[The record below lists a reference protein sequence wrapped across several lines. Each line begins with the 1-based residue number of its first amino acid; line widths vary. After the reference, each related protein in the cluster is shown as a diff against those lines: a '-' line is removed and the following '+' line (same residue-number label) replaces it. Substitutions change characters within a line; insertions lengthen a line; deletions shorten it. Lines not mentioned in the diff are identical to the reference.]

1 MRTYKPKRLICLFG
15 SVGDRTQ
22 MRRAELGAVASELC
36 DLSILTSDN
45 PGNESPDNILSDIA
59 AAFTH
64 DRYVCI
70 PDRAKAIAYAVK
82 HARAGDAVVL
92 AGKGHENYQLIHG
105 KRIPFSEREIL
116 IGIDKQL

>member
-1 MRTYKPKRLICLFG
+1 
-15 SVGDRTQ
+15 

-45 PGNESPDNILSDIA
+45 PGNESPEKIIANIA
-59 AAFTH
+59 AAFPH
-64 DRYVCI
+64 DHYVCI
-70 PDRAKAIAYAVK
+70 PDRAEAIAYAVK

-92 AGKGHENYQLIHG
+92 AGKGHENYQLVHG

-116 IGIDKQL
+116 IETDKTL